1 MTQDDPETAVAAVV
15 RGAEAAFGLELHA
28 GEMLR
33 NGRATVVR
41 ASSLR
46 GRVQGPVVI
55 KLFKEGYREHF
66 VRESAG
72 LGLLSSIPDLARF
85 VPRLLADDDAGRMLL
100 IEAIDERQSYADTI
114 FSDEPAATEVLVE
127 TARRLGLLHGC
138 ARSKVPAFRAKVP
151 ESPTP
156 GLLLRKAVAPILDFI
171 RRALPDNPVVP
182 AHAAGSDL
190 QSELMRVADEVDE
203 LRILSTITVG
213 DMAPS
218 NVLLGLDGP
227 VFVDFEYCGIR
238 SGFYDAMYWHCICP
252 FSVSTADRMDVAY
265 RDGLHEGGVHIADD
279 QFMAAMFLFMSHR
292 LFWSLSWNMEVLFQR
307 DRDVVPGVST
317 RRIICE
323 YLREYS
329 RFAATLPRPGHAALV
344 SIART
349 LEARLSQLWP
359 EARASH

>member
-1 MTQDDPETAVAAVV
+1 MTHDDPETSVSAVV
-15 RGAEAAFGLELHA
+15 EDAEAAFGLELHA

-33 NGRATVVR
+33 NGRATVIR

-46 GRVQGPVVI
+46 GPVQGPVVI
-55 KLFKEGYREHF
+55 KQFKEEYREHF
-66 VRESAG
+66 VRESVG

-100 IEAIDERQSYADTI
+100 IEAIDERQPYGDTI
-114 FSDEPAATEVLVE
+114 FSDELAATEVLVE

-151 ESPTP
+151 ECSSP
-156 GLLLRKAVAPILDFI
+156 GLLLRKAVDPILGFI
-171 RRALPDNPVVP
+171 RRALNDNAGVS
-182 AHAAGSDL
+182 AYAIGSDL

-203 LRILSTITVG
+203 PGHLSTITVG

-218 NVLLGLDGP
+218 NVLLGPDGP

-252 FSVSTADRMDVAY
+252 FSSDIANRMDIAY
-265 RDGLHEGGVHIADD
+265 RGGLDEGGLHIVED
-279 QFMAAMFLFMSHR
+279 QFMAKMFLFMSHR
-292 LFWSLSWNMEVLFQR
+292 LFWSLSWNMEVLFER
-307 DRDVVPGVST
+307 DRDVVPGTST

-329 RFAATLPRPGHAALV
+329 RFAAILPRPEHAVLI

-359 EARASH
+359 EVGAGH